1 MDTIIRD
8 VIESDRQA
16 RERIDKANHDK
27 FNIQKSINEE
37 RDSVTKRYMDA
48 SKDEVEQYRK
58 ELEHQIDLEKQ
69 EQEQAYQKALTQ
81 LSDLYDSK
89 KDQWVDELVARCLN
103 V

>member
-8 VIESDRQA
+8 VIEHDRLA

-37 RDSVTKRYMDA
+37 RDAVTKRYMDA
-48 SKDEVEQYRK
+48 SKDEIEQYRK
-58 ELEHQIDLEKQ
+58 ELEAQIEEEKQ
-69 EQEQAYQKALTQ
+69 EQEQAYQMALTQ
-81 LSDLYDSK
+81 LSDLYQEK
-89 KDQWVDELVARCLN
+89 KDVWVDELVARCLD